1 MCSMC
6 ARPVWSKK
14 PTSFRN
20 AFSKITCFKRLVAIS
35 TARVVSRMYIT
46 VAVIS
51 VRKTAARMKM
61 RFST

>member
-1 MCSMC
+1 MCS
-6 ARPVWSKK
+6 RPVWSKK

-20 AFSKITCFKRLVAIS
+20 AFSKTFCLKRLVAVS

-51 VRKTAARMKM
+51 VRKTRARTKM
-61 RFST
+61 RLKT